1 MARIRTIKPEYWT
14 SVQVVE
20 CSMPARLLFIGLWN
34 FADDAGRIR
43 DVPRQIKMKIFPGD
57 DLPADDVH
65 GLLTELSRNS
75 LIHRYTVDNKG
86 YIQITGWHHQKINR
100 PNPTNI
106 PANPGAIS
114 EQTPPEGKVREG
126 KGREEKE
133 SLTAFPKERPNPTSV
148 PANPG
153 KPRSGILAKRATR
166 IANGWTLPEAWRVWA
181 RQEHPAV
188 DLARQAD
195 QFRDHWLAKAGK
207 DGAKLDWF
215 ATWRNWVRR
224 AEEYRAKSP
233 GRAEDISLADRN
245 DANWRKRAAAA
256 AKCGMATGWPEE
268 VYGPRPGQPG
278 CEMPADIVAEYGL
291 APVGGDA

>member
-57 DLPADDVH
+57 DIPADDVH

-75 LIHRYTVDNKG
+75 LIHRYTVDNKR

-106 PANPGAIS
+106 
-114 EQTPPEGKVREG
+114 
-126 KGREEKE
+126 
-133 SLTAFPKERPNPTSV
+133 

-188 DLARQAD
+188 DLARQAE
-195 QFRDHWLAKAGK
+195 QFRDYWLAKAGK

-224 AEEYRAKSP
+224 AEEYAAKSP
-233 GRAEDISLADRN
+233 GRAEDISLAERN

-291 APVGGDA
+291 APVGSDA